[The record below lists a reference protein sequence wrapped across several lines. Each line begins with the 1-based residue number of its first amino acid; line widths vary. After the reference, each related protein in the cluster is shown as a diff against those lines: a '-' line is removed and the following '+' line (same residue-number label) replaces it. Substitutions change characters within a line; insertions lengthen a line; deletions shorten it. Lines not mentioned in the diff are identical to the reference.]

1 MNTTTQSPLPTKFS
15 ELPDR
20 AVFKWKYPPVHPC
33 DRMDGPMVKTGV
45 ATFGLLPDGG
55 RADLATP
62 EHFLDLAGIANEVI
76 SLSHYPQGEE

>member
-1 MNTTTQSPLPTKFS
+1 MNTIPSPLPTKFS

-45 ATFGLLPDGG
+45 ESFGSMHESG
-55 RADLATP
+55 RPQDTESTWDLHTH
-62 EHFLDLAGIANEVI
+62 ELANEVI